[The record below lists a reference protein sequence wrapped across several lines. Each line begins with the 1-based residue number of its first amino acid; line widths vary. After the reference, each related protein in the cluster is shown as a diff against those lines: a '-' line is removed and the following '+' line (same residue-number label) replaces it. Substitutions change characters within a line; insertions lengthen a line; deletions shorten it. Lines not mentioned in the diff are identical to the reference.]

1 MVLGVDILV
10 LGGWFRDGWVYTWDG
25 MVWYPGLG
33 WRLGLMSTYLSLWE
47 GKTDER
53 LHFIGGRSIPL
64 DIYTDWKGVLA

>member
-1 MVLGVDILV
+1 MGLYLG
-10 LGGWFRDGWVYTWDG
+10 WYG
-25 MVWYPGLG
+25 MVPRFGLEV
-33 WRLGLMSTYLSLWE
+33 RIDEYLPILWE

>member
-1 MVLGVDILV
+1 MGLYLG
-10 LGGWFRDGWVYTWDG
+10 WYG
-25 MVWYPGLG
+25 MVPRFGLEV
-33 WRLGLMSTYLSLWE
+33 RIDEYLSIFWE